1 MTYLQM
7 WLLESWKMTQEM
19 APWLLLGF
27 LVSGI
32 LHSFL
37 PQGWISKHLS
47 NSGFKGVLKAALVGA
62 PLPLCSCGVIPVTR
76 WLRKEGASRSSSLSF
91 LVATPETGV
100 DSILATLALMGPV
113 FGILRPS
120 LAILSAIAIGILA
133 MRFLGNDD
141 SQMEN
146 SEPMPS
152 QLMVRSTTFLAKIRE
167 SFSYGFRELF
177 DDVAKWLLIGL
188 LVGGAISA
196 FVPSTLV
203 QSAGNWGLIG
213 SYLAVIALGV
223 PLYVCATGSIPIAA
237 ALMAKGISPGAVLV
251 FLLVGPATN
260 VATIAFVKGSFG
272 KKALTLYLTSI
283 IGIAF
288 LAGIILDV
296 FSPHLFTHHSMHQH
310 TMEGT
315 TFLPTLA
322 GIALLLLFIP
332 IAADKIQKIISS
344 FTRKPTMESMTFNIP
359 NMNCQN
365 CARHVDK
372 AARSISGVES
382 ITIDIPTRKVQVEGI
397 FDLKALQEKLKEE
410 GYPTV

>member
-1 MTYLQM
+1 MAYLQL
-7 WLLESWKMTQEM
+7 WILESWKMTQEM

-27 LVSGI
+27 LISGF

-37 PQGWISKHLS
+37 PQGWIAKHLS
-47 NSGFKGVLKAALVGA
+47 NTGFKGVVKAALVGA

-120 LAILSAIAIGILA
+120 LAIISAIAIGILA
-133 MRFLGNDD
+133 MRFLGKEETNRDTL
-141 SQMEN
+141 
-146 SEPMPS
+146 EPMPS
-152 QLMVRSTTFLAKIRE
+152 QLLVRSTTFFAKIRE
-167 SFSYGFRELF
+167 SFAYGFRELF

-196 FVPSTLV
+196 FVPSTWL
-203 QSAGNWGLIG
+203 QNAGHWGLIG

-237 ALMAKGISPGAVLV
+237 ALMAKGISPGAILV

-272 KKALTLYLTSI
+272 KKALILYLTSI

-288 LAGIILDV
+288 FAGILLDV
-296 FSPHLFTHHSMHQH
+296 FSPPIAARTLMHSHSM
-310 TMEGT
+310 EVDSYFP
-315 TFLPTLA
+315 TFA
-322 GIALLLLFIP
+322 GIALLLLFLP
-332 IAADKIQKIISS
+332 ILIDALRKIT
-344 FTRKPTMESMTFNIP
+344 FARKPAMESTTFNIP

-382 ITIDIPTRKVQVEGI
+382 ITIDIPTRKVQVQGI